1 MADKQLGSSNFFH
14 VDGDKDLLSAFLNR
28 DALDN
33 LDGDDNHE
41 DPYADNGK

>member
-1 MADKQLGSSNFFH
+1 MADKNLGSSNYFQ

-33 LDGDDNHE
+33 QNRDNMNE

>member
-1 MADKQLGSSNFFH
+1 MDDKQLGSSNFFH
-14 VDGDKDLLSAFLNR
+14 VDGDKDLLYEFLKY

-33 LDGDDNHE
+33 PDRDSINE